1 MPTLIPVDHDPFAQ
15 PESGGLTFTPIDYD
29 PFAIGPERTAT
40 GHARE
45 LGVGVPRGIGTGA
58 GLALQGASALEG
70 DWWPKYQDLLGAV
83 ESVELDGPLP
93 PMERFG
99 QMPAPVAQSA
109 GPDRD
114 TAIAEAG
121 AAVERAQST
130 LAAFDAN
137 PPKHPRKRRRERAP
151 LLRAAEEARAALEG
165 ARALPAAP
173 PAPGA
178 LASLDESIRGD
189 MDLPPR
195 LKQALR
201 QGLRRRAAGED
212 DPLAEARLL
221 IPAPLAERPLFRA
234 GEAVTEAATEA
245 FPRAPGY
252 EDALSG
258 TVGEGL
264 GSLALGVGVGLAS
277 GPASPVTLTTLFG
290 SMGAGEAA
298 ERARM
303 AGASPEQVADAARLG
318 VLAGSTD
325 VVPLEVLL
333 RRVPGPAREAVGEL
347 ADRVGARRVVEAA
360 ARVGVQGL
368 VEGVQEG
375 VQQFAQ
381 NLIAREV
388 HSPDASLTEGI
399 VSGAGVGGIVGSIAG
414 LGREGVIAIGRRRSG
429 SATGDRARAVAEV
442 PPPSPEDEASPL
454 PTDAIQEGREA
465 VADAMA
471 AERANQR
478 LDGAGIP
485 HIGMPVR
492 LNDGTGR
499 MVEGVVTDA
508 ETDAQGAVAAVSVTV
523 ADHRFGG
530 PMEIEFTPDELAAR
544 GIQIEGMPMPPSR
557 EEQQRIAQEGQRA
570 REQIRQA
577 DESAD
582 QRAAEDSRALRAE
595 AERAGLVDA
604 LAGTSHELDAGA
616 LGEALA
622 GLSGTPDGTKMLRAL
637 AGTERTPAGEMVME
651 VLAGGAQD
659 VTLVDLGAALTGM
672 QGSPDGDALL
682 QALTG
687 RRPDQRGRRGEGG
700 EMRAG
705 IGEVGEPRRPRTEFQ
720 YEPETR
726 RRPEPMGEREDM
738 GATQLPEGRPRRPR
752 TEFKYTPEVRQ
763 RPDPLDTTGPSPEGV
778 DARGTRRPRQEFD
791 YEPEIRRRPGPLD
804 TSGARSPG
812 GVEPGGTRRPRGEF
826 EYEPE
831 IRRRPG
837 RLDTEGIESPAGT
850 GEGQPR
856 RPRREFEF
864 EPETRPTP
872 GERRG
877 PALTT
882 PISRGEPRRPRVEPE
897 LVTRA
902 DGQPFKSRQSA
913 MLAARNKRMEDAE
926 PVEHAGGWA
935 LRRAGRS
942 APIEITD
949 TDVMDSSFGESQ
961 GLKLLK
967 VDGENK
973 AAVQLRTS
981 GNEVDV
987 MMVETRPEERG
998 KGYAKQLID
1007 DVFREYPDHIVRI
1020 TNTTEEG
1027 TAFFEKN
1034 YEVRDDGEIRPIE
1047 SAALGAPDTA
1057 ADSPARDRPAGGLAE
1072 VADDTSAGVR
1082 GAGRRPEAERIDPA
1096 TEGVPEELRT
1106 LKGWESAARQQR
1118 IRLDA
1123 ALRDRPPRERS
1134 ATVNAT
1140 VQEVADEMGVQ
1151 GWNAVPPPR
1160 RQEFIERMEARVA
1173 EAESQ
1178 AAAPIVRKNGQPFAS
1193 EKSAALAAK
1202 SQGIIAEPVR
1212 VQEGWAL
1219 RRMSAEDKA
1228 AKAVKVLPE
1237 TRAEVYTPDIDTAIE
1252 TDFAVIDAADLL
1264 VSHDEQGRPDPR
1276 YPAEIQPRE
1285 RERGTSQAWI
1295 RKTSGDL
1302 KPGALRA
1309 SPLTDSGA
1317 PVIGSD
1323 GAVESGNG
1331 RAAAIR
1337 LAYRRGLADSYRE
1350 MVEEQAKD
1358 AGIDVSGMQAPVLVR
1373 LRKGGIADRTRFAR
1387 QSNAPTAARLS
1398 ASEQAKQ
1405 DVDLAGRDVLER
1417 YARDPSEAVGRFVQ
1431 ALPAT
1436 EHTAMF
1442 DAEGRPSKDL
1452 RDRVRNAVL
1461 WQAYESDSILRAAAE
1476 SEDPDGKQLLTALTT
1491 AAPRFAEVDDGVKTA
1506 LNAAVDRIATARATG
1521 MNNKQ
1526 ILEQVVGQQELIPD
1540 ETFDD
1545 GARAVA
1551 QAILERAR
1559 SGKRMGEYLV
1569 ELGERARRAEES
1581 AAYGGQDLLG
1591 EVPAV
1596 DVATVARQ
1604 ADDATRAPVEVQ
1616 GALLQRAPDD
1626 PGTIDPFDVDA
1637 AGRAE
1642 LARMGETDAQ
1652 VRSWQT
1658 FDESATPPRSPR
1670 RGRREPTRDPYTRDA
1685 FDPQGSLF
1693 QRRLIHGT
1701 SADFESGEIQPGHD
1715 GLVHLSENEV
1725 EAFKR
1730 DFQHVYESEIDTD
1743 DMPVL
1748 PDLRTWNPVHV
1759 GQAMVRRGLLTEDE
1773 WSEAATRAGVT
1784 PDNAEEVADFDILQT
1799 IHDLES
1805 ALGIE
1810 DRGET
1815 DLDSLMGEAEERAY
1829 EAEEFGDD
1837 FLFDEA
1843 EIGNLRALNARYLAL
1858 RENLYSL
1865 ARSKGIRAFKY
1876 RNVYERGAAGY
1887 SVGVIDPDILTP
1899 EGRRE
1904 LFQRRTGTA
1913 PAPRP
1918 QPAPATARIRL
1929 QRRFSAE
1936 QGRVKGDIERIG
1948 RDVFGKHFAV
1958 RVAESIEAPDGTQAT
1973 GAYDP
1978 ANRVAY
1984 VALRSQEGM
1993 TASVAHEGLHHLR
2006 NMGAFTDAQGA
2017 DTAPWKTLEREA
2029 DARWIEQYGIEER
2042 YGPDTEGMDAA
2053 QRQRLMREEAIAE
2066 ALADFQTRGRETG
2079 FGPTVRSA
2087 LTRIL
2092 NYFRRL
2098 ANGLRGRGFRTARD
2112 IFESD
2117 IATGEAGR
2125 RADARQGRE
2134 TALDRQLMTAWH
2146 GSPHRFDR
2154 FSTEGIG
2161 GGEGTQFEG
2170 WGLYFSGKKEVAQ
2183 WYRDTLSRGRGGRLL
2198 RATVG
2203 GESFTESQLRPEVW
2217 SALRGM
2223 TQSLRKGDIED
2234 VAVRFEDLWLDSQA
2248 QESISRD
2255 EGRLINA
2262 FSEKIDEGSIDEIE
2276 LEADDAET
2284 ASLYR
2289 VDLAPA
2295 EDEYLLWREPLAAQS
2310 EKVKAALES
2319 LGIARIRGPSNT
2331 ESTGIDAYHALAE
2344 QVGGEKEASMRLRAA
2359 GVRGTKYPTGD
2370 GSDFNYVIF
2379 DDADVAI
2386 EEVLLQRGKDTPE
2399 SNKRA
2404 FDESVSRY
2412 TGADLRGAA
2421 EATIADKERMGGLA
2435 ETIKTQVQ
2443 GIESV
2448 RAKNVEVKEAHV
2460 ASDLFV
2466 GKRWVVPP
2474 HHATR
2479 KQFPAIHSLI
2489 MAGIEGE
2496 KKISNW
2502 TQRLDKRW
2510 DRTTKKL
2517 SKAEF
2522 ADLTGVLFLGDAE
2535 AHVFTDAELDGMEL
2549 SPKVKEA
2556 YRKSRRLLDAM
2567 GTMVENHNRKMT
2579 LPALAR
2585 RTKLLRR
2592 LANAVGQDAAT
2603 FRTLYNARAKLLE
2616 QQRRGDG
2623 DPEELSAAIDKATE
2637 ALYGADPA
2645 AKVAQAARDRGDDI
2659 DPARAVERFESEAA
2673 EADRIS
2679 ARLADNKIKRR
2690 VGYVPHKFFGR
2701 WRIFRKTGEIDEDG
2715 KPKYEHIAG
2724 EHGFWP
2730 TRSDAI
2736 RAASHMARK
2745 DPDGEYQVSQVE
2757 FDFPAEE
2764 ATQLSDAA
2772 FFRFIGNVQDL
2783 TGLKGDDLREAIQ
2796 GTARRRFRRRIAG
2809 FAQYRKG
2816 VKGYSKNLDR
2826 VMRTH
2831 IGQTVRHIILDEL
2844 KYRAINTMEKEGLSE
2859 NRTTVQSRPE
2869 LAAMVQSWW
2878 RDVNGQKQPFE
2889 QGVDAV
2895 LAKPWASPLKA
2906 GTAAGAAAFV
2916 ASKGVVGVATM
2927 GAAGSVMSLGVP
2939 LAVAGYVGYR
2949 VGRALSQ
2956 GGVFPSRSLAG
2967 AALGDMS
2974 HLKLGMVFNLMSP
2987 AVNLLQTAT
2996 NTVPVLGTKWTGVG
3010 VKRFSAAV
3018 SSRLR
3023 GKPNADW
3030 RQLERANIRALDTFA
3045 EGTAH
3050 AFKKPSR
3057 LGEISMSVFQGAE
3070 SFNRGVAFLGGL
3082 SKAQD
3087 EGKSPAEQRVYA
3099 NHVMDRTQLNYE
3111 KAAKPEL
3118 LRNNFLR
3125 VPLQFKNYVVQQLGF
3140 VLGLR
3145 GAELARF
3152 ATSITLVAGALGL
3165 PFADLFDELTQ
3176 WITEKVH
3183 GKPWS
3188 PIMAAKMAAID
3199 SLEDGGITETGWQI
3213 FTRGLPGAAGVD
3225 FLGRVGMGDKFLPT
3239 EMRDFWGPW
3248 ASTVLNAVRHG
3259 QEGVALTD
3267 QLRNLSPGIGGPL
3280 KALESWAN
3288 GGEVSNPWKGGKID
3302 YVATPRELMMKAI
3315 GARPIREARLQ
3326 DIREHERMETM
3337 DRRMQSRRVVNRY
3350 VSAMR
3355 DGNRA
3360 EAQRILAD
3368 ARRRGVTLNA
3378 ASIRRA
3384 MREHGTVRPERELRQ
3399 LPRDMRREALG
3410 RRQAVEQAATQ

>member
-1 MPTLIPVDHDPFAQ
+1 MPTFIPVSHDPFAQ
-15 PESGGLTFTPIDYD
+15 PDSGGFTLERVDYD
-29 PFAIGPERTAT
+29 PFATDPERTAT

-99 QMPAPVAQSA
+99 QRPAPVTQPA

-114 TAIAEAG
+114 SAITEAG
-121 AAVERAQST
+121 AAVERAQSA

-137 PPKHPRKRRRERAP
+137 PPKHPRKRRRDRAP
-151 LLRAAEEARAALEG
+151 LVRAAEEARAALEG
-165 ARALPAAP
+165 AKALPADP

-195 LKQALR
+195 FKQALR
-201 QGLRRRAAGED
+201 SALRARAESGSTRQIVRNPDGSISTERTATVPDPRTPGAWMNVPTMFGGRQVSEDEAIQRIAQAGYRDPETGRAIASFSD
-212 DPLAEARLL
+212 MDKAVSAAEARSAALAPLAEAYAL

-234 GEAVTEAATEA
+234 GEAVTEAATAA

-277 GPASPVTLTTLFG
+277 GPASPVTLATLFG

-298 ERARM
+298 ERARQ
-303 AGASPEQVADAARLG
+303 AGASPEEVADAARLG
-318 VLAGSTD
+318 VFAGSTD
-325 VVPLEVLL
+325 VVPLEVLM
-333 RRVPGPAREAVGEL
+333 RRVPEPARRAVGEL
-347 ADRVGARRVVEAA
+347 ADRVGATRVVEAA
-360 ARVGVQGL
+360 ARTGVQGL

-388 HSPDASLTEGI
+388 HSPEQRLGEGI
-399 VSGAGVGGIVGSIAG
+399 LPAAGVGDIVGSIAG
-414 LGREGVIAIGRRRSG
+414 LGREGVLAIGRRRSG
-429 SATGDRARAVAEV
+429 STTGDRARAVAEV

-454 PTDAIQEGREA
+454 PTDAIQEGRES

-508 ETDAQGAVAAVSVTV
+508 ETDDQGAVAAVSVTV
-523 ADHRFGG
+523 ADDRFGG
-530 PMEIEFTPDELAAR
+530 PMEIEFTPDELAKR

-557 EEQQRIAQEGQRA
+557 EEQQRMAQEGERERA
-570 REQIRQA
+570 EVHRQQEAETSRREA
-577 DESAD
+577 DSEA
-582 QRAAEDSRALRAE
+582 QSRAVRAE
-595 AERAGLVDA
+595 AERAGVVDA
-604 LAGTSHELDAGA
+604 LAGVGPVADAA
-616 LGEALA
+616 QLGEALA

-637 AGTERTPAGEMVME
+637 AGTERTAGGDMVMRA
-651 VLAGGAQD
+651 LAGQGPMMNAEH
-659 VTLVDLGAALTGM
+659 LGLALTGM

-687 RRPDQRGRRGEGG
+687 RKPQ
-700 EMRAG
+700 
-705 IGEVGEPRRPRTEFQ
+705 
-720 YEPETR
+720 ETTD
-726 RRPEPMGEREDM
+726 ED
-738 GATQLPEGRPRRPR
+738 AIRGRPR
-752 TEFKYTPEVRQ
+752 EVE
-763 RPDPLDTTGPSPEGV
+763 PTGP
-778 DARGTRRPRQEFD
+778 RG
-791 YEPEIRRRPGPLD
+791 
-804 TSGARSPG
+804 AV
-812 GVEPGGTRRPRGEF
+812 GVEPSDALRLAAGS
-826 EYEPE
+826 EPAVRVGPDE
-831 IRRRPG
+831 A
-837 RLDTEGIESPAGT
+837 AGT
-850 GEGQPR
+850 PIEGAA
-856 RPRREFEF
+856 RPVAPV
-864 EPETRPTP
+864 EPAPEV
-872 GERRG
+872 
-877 PALTT
+877 A
-882 PISRGEPRRPRVEPE
+882 PE

-902 DGQPFKSRQSA
+902 DGQPFKTRQAA
-913 MLAARNKRMEDAE
+913 MLAARNKRIEDAE
-926 PVEHAGGWA
+926 PVEHEGGWA
-935 LRRAGRS
+935 LQRAERRASRVYYHGAPRQPTGDLRPSAARHSPEGGVIFATPSSEHAASYAYGRDAREGGFGETNLFDEMDAGRVPTVSRVEVADS
-942 APIEITD
+942 ARVVEIDKSGEKWSDYPMHAAIEEARAQNAQVAEVALPD
-949 TDVMDSSFGESQ
+949 GESQ
-961 GLKLLK
+961 VAILDPSAIERQTHHQGAWIESDEAPPDPDAVEIEDGLWLVPPDPTISIDDRTGDRGGIGDTGIHGLA
-967 VDGENK
+967 VDEG
-973 AAVQLRTS
+973 AVLQPEARAIPDRGRPGGPRVSGVADQLS
-981 GNEVDV
+981 GI
-987 MMVETRPEERG
+987 PSERG
-998 KGYAKQLID
+998 PQTG
-1007 DVFREYPDHIVRI
+1007 
-1020 TNTTEEG
+1020 
-1027 TAFFEKN
+1027 
-1034 YEVRDDGEIRPIE
+1034 RDAPA
-1047 SAALGAPDTA
+1047 SANGRGQRLRAEQRAMEAGAPSVA
-1057 ADSPARDRPAGGLAE
+1057 RRADADRRGVGERGRGEPAGAGLSPQARDAPRTGDEP
-1072 VADDTSAGVR
+1072 TSA
-1082 GAGRRPEAERIDPA
+1082 
-1096 TEGVPEELRT
+1096 
-1106 LKGWESAARQQR
+1106 
-1118 IRLDA
+1118 
-1123 ALRDRPPRERS
+1123 PRE
-1134 ATVNAT
+1134 T
-1140 VQEVADEMGVQ
+1140 ADV
-1151 GWNAVPPPR
+1151 
-1160 RQEFIERMEARVA
+1160 
-1173 EAESQ
+1173 
-1178 AAAPIVRKNGQPFAS
+1178 APIVRKNGQPFAS

-1212 VQEGWAL
+1212 VQDGWAL
-1219 RRMSAEDKA
+1219 RRLSAEDKA
-1228 AKAVKVLPE
+1228 AKAVTVLPE
-1237 TRAEVYTPDIDTAIE
+1237 TRAESFTPDGRTAVE
-1252 TDFAVIDAADLL
+1252 TELAVVDAADLI
-1264 VSHDEQGRPDPR
+1264 VSHDAEGRPDPR
-1276 YPAEIQPRE
+1276 YPAELQPRE
-1285 RERGTSQAWI
+1285 RGRATSQAQI
-1295 RKTSGDL
+1295 REMAGRL
-1302 KPGALRA
+1302 NPGMLGEAA
-1309 SPLTDSGA
+1309 TTDTGA
-1317 PVIGSD
+1317 PIVGPD

-1337 LAYRRGLADSYRE
+1337 LAYRRGQGDAYRA
-1350 MVEEQAKD
+1350 MVETEAD
-1358 AGIDVSGMQAPVLVR
+1358 RAGVDTAGMTAPVLVR
-1373 LRKGGIADRTRFAR
+1373 VRRGGTADRAAFAR
-1387 QSNAPTAARLS
+1387 ASNVSAAARMS
-1398 ASEQAKQ
+1398 ASERAKA
-1405 DVDLAGRDVLER
+1405 DVETAGRDVLEE
-1417 YARDPSEAVGRFVQ
+1417 YARDPVRAQGRFVE

-1436 EHTAMF
+1436 ERSAMF
-1442 DAEGRPSKDL
+1442 DAEGRPSREL

-1461 WQAYESDSILRAAAE
+1461 WQAYGSDSILRAAAE
-1476 SEDPDGKQLLTALTT
+1476 SEDPDGKQLLNALTT

-1581 AAYGGQDLLG
+1581 AAYGGVDLLG

-1596 DVATVARQ
+1596 DVATVAQQ
-1604 ADDATRAPVEVQ
+1604 ADEATRAPVEVQ
-1616 GALLQRAPDD
+1616 GALLQRSPDD

-1642 LARMGETDAQ
+1642 LERMGETDAQ

-1658 FDESATPPRSPR
+1658 FDETAPPPRQPQ
-1670 RGRREPTRDPYTRDA
+1670 RGRREPARDPGTRDM

-1693 QRRLIHGT
+1693 QR
-1701 SADFESGEIQPGHD
+1701 
-1715 GLVHLSENEV
+1715 
-1725 EAFKR
+1725 
-1730 DFQHVYESEIDTD
+1730 
-1743 DMPVL
+1743 
-1748 PDLRTWNPVHV
+1748 
-1759 GQAMVRRGLLTEDE
+1759 
-1773 WSEAATRAGVT
+1773 
-1784 PDNAEEVADFDILQT
+1784 
-1799 IHDLES
+1799 
-1805 ALGIE
+1805 
-1810 DRGET
+1810 
-1815 DLDSLMGEAEERAY
+1815 
-1829 EAEEFGDD
+1829 
-1837 FLFDEA
+1837 
-1843 EIGNLRALNARYLAL
+1843 
-1858 RENLYSL
+1858 
-1865 ARSKGIRAFKY
+1865 
-1876 RNVYERGAAGY
+1876 
-1887 SVGVIDPDILTP
+1887 
-1899 EGRRE
+1899 
-1904 LFQRRTGTA
+1904 
-1913 PAPRP
+1913 
-1918 QPAPATARIRL
+1918 PAPATARIRL

-1936 QGRVKGDIERIG
+1936 QSRVKGDIERIG

-2006 NMGAFTDAQGA
+2006 NMGAFTDAQGN

-2087 LTRIL
+2087 LTRII
-2092 NYFRRL
+2092 NYFNRI
-2098 ANGLRGRGFRTARD
+2098 ANALRGRGFATARD

-2134 TALDRQLMTAWH
+2134 SALDRQLMTAWH

-2170 WGLYFSGKKEVAQ
+2170 WGLYFSGKKEVAE
-2183 WYRDTLSRGRGGRLL
+2183 WYREQLTEGAWADLPNRITIGSKTFRETDFRDADGAPSDAWKTVSTLPRASAEDFEIDIEEAVMDLEDQAQTPAVAELL
-2198 RATVG
+2198 EAVKG
-2203 GESFTESQLRPEVW
+2203 
-2217 SALRGM
+2217 A
-2223 TQSLRKGDIED
+2223 KHGDI
-2234 VAVRFEDLWLDSQA
+2234 
-2248 QESISRD
+2248 
-2255 EGRLINA
+2255 
-2262 FSEKIDEGSIDEIE
+2262 
-2276 LEADDAET
+2276 T
-2284 ASLYR
+2284 APPAGATYR

-2310 EKVKAALES
+2310 EKVKEGVRSIAPNASLNQSGADFYKDLAAEYS
-2319 LGIARIRGPSNT
+2319 ETDGAGDIWNNVPYSVKDPQQA
-2331 ESTGIDAYHALAE
+2331 
-2344 QVGGEKEASMRLRAA
+2344 ASMVLHAA
-2359 GVRGTKYPTGD
+2359 GVRGVKYPTGD

-2489 MAGIEGE
+2489 MAGVEGE

-2510 DRTTKKL
+2510 DRTTKRL

-2535 AHVFTDAELDGMEL
+2535 AHVFTDAELDGMGL

-2623 DPEELSAAIDKATE
+2623 DPEELAAAIDKATE

-2645 AKVAQAARDRGDDI
+2645 AKVAQAARDRGDDT

-2701 WRIFRKTGEIDEDG
+2701 WRIFKKTGELDEDG

-2745 DPDGEYQVSQVE
+2745 GPDGEYQVSQVE

-2772 FFRFIGNVQDL
+2772 FFRFIGNVQEL

-2809 FAQYRKG
+2809 FSQYRKG

-2831 IGQTVRHIILDEL
+2831 IGQTVRHVVLDEL

-2895 LAKPWASPLKA
+2895 LAKPWASPLKV

-2949 VGRALSQ
+2949 VGRALSE

-3018 SSRLR
+3018 ASKLS

-3087 EGKSPAEQRVYA
+3087 EGKSPAEQREYA

-3145 GAELARF
+3145 GAEIARF
-3152 ATSITLVAGALGL
+3152 TTSMTLIAGALGL
-3165 PFADLFDELTQ
+3165 PFADIFDELTQ
-3176 WITEKVH
+3176 WVTEKVH

-3199 SLEDGGITETGWQI
+3199 SLEDGGITETGWQV

-3288 GGEVSNPWKGGKID
+3288 GGEVSNPWKGGKVD

-3350 VSAMR
+3350 VKAMR
-3355 DGNRA
+3355 DGNRG

-3368 ARRRGVTLNA
+3368 ARRRGVALNA

-3384 MREHGTVRPERELRQ
+3384 MREHGRVRPERELRA